1 VPLTRFDAFEESGIP
16 DHVRKD
22 RIATPRWL
30 VAAVRCMV
38 LVLAAG
44 CAGAADDRAAIV
56 ASGDTVGFT
65 CLNALAPHVVSCHGA
80 ISVFPLTVTVDH
92 ARVLSDIELEV
103 LTGDLDQL
111 TVIDS
116 NVTDGSRLLDDV
128 GVTVLDA
135 YLDDLDIELTRDD
148 FTVCVA
154 MSGTQVCK

>member
-1 VPLTRFDAFEESGIP
+1 MVMG
-16 DHVRKD
+16 
-22 RIATPRWL
+22 
-30 VAAVRCMV
+30 CMM

-44 CAGAADDRAAIV
+44 CAAEDRVSTV

-80 ISVFPLTVTVDH
+80 ISLFPITVTVDH

-135 YLDDLDIELTRDD
+135 YLDALDIELTRDD

-154 MSGTQVCK
+154 VSGTQVCK